1 MTRYPNPYYS
11 VGAIL
16 ILIGIVAFLKLSIKE
31 TAILPVVLGCSI
43 ICKGIP
49 LREKMTTEDS
59 SRDRIMGM
67 SFILPGMV
75 QIRDMGKRATGIA
88 MIVTYLACYLVLIS
102 VAFSFITV
110 DDVGRR
116 ALGTMVAFGLIILF
130 ADMLL
135 CSIQSNEFCNQKG
148 LPHIGGEFEGN
159 WTDTG
164 RAYRW
169 TIWTVSA
176 VGFVMAVLIFGCVR
190 YFRQMGPGTDR
201 TSDEG
206 RRRTSERG
214 LGRFIHQNVTVWNV
228 PGPASR
234 LNTARASHGH
244 VPEKGRQG

>member
-16 ILIGIVAFLKLSIKE
+16 ILIGIAAFLKLSIKE

-49 LREKMTTEDS
+49 LREMMTTEDS

-88 MIVTYLACYLVLIS
+88 MVVTYLACYLVLIS

-110 DDVGRR
+110 DDVGRK
-116 ALGTMVAFGLIILF
+116 ALGMMVAFGLIILF

-135 CSIQSNEFCNQKG
+135 CSIQSNEFCNREG

-159 WTDTG
+159 WTDTK
-164 RAYRW
+164 RAYKW
-169 TIWTVSA
+169 TILTASS
-176 VGFVMAVLIFGCVR
+176 VGIVMAVLILF
-190 YFRQMGPGTDR
+190 
-201 TSDEG
+201 
-206 RRRTSERG
+206 
-214 LGRFIHQNVTVWNV
+214 L
-228 PGPASR
+228 
-234 LNTARASHGH
+234 
-244 VPEKGRQG
+244 